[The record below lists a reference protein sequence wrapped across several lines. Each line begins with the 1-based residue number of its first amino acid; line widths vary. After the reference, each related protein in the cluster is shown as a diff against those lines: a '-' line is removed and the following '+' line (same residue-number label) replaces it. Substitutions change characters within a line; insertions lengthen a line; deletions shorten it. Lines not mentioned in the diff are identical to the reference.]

1 MLLLCLYV
9 GFDEVLLCCCVC
21 MWDLMRYCFV
31 VVVFVCG
38 FVVCIFLCTHKISIL
53 MSNF

>member
-9 GFDEVLLCCCVC
+9 GFDEVLLCCCCVC
-21 MWDLMRYCFV
+21 MWVLMRYCFV

-38 FVVCIFLCTHKISIL
+38 F
-53 MSNF
+53 